1 MQSPRAP
8 EQASIHRA
16 RKLNPAAIA
25 TLLGLV
31 VLVLGSS
38 IVIVRSLLPQQ
49 VTLPKNLE
57 AYSKSPAGPIISN
70 DPVELAFGK
79 DKPNWNMEDF
89 DVEATVNNPS
99 VYKDVSKEEARKI
112 NLSMPFAAEIS
123 PAAAPFFIAGTPQL
137 DAARAQH
144 CLSLAVYYEAGSEPI
159 LGQYGVAQVV
169 LNRVRHPA
177 WPHSVCGVVFQGS
190 ERRTGCQ
197 FTFTCDG
204 ALSRKPTGRAWQVAQ
219 GVASASLN
227 GFVMPEV
234 GHATHYHTDWVA
246 PYWAPTLR
254 KLKQIGTHIFYTW
267 TGGGGNP
274 SAFGVRYEGKE
285 AWPKLAALTAPQL
298 GLADM
303 EQVVVEEASIL
314 MATCPVSGDALP
326 MAGVGPATGA
336 GQKSFGTSAGRG
348 GPGSGTYAANPNLS
362 ARLESEAARAAT
374 GTGDAIRTPAPLPKP
389 GPNGLMPEPDLE
401 TLLPKYQVPT
411 ELPKRPTF
419 VVPTPSEQKRQ
430 EQRGRAMD
438 GL

>member
-298 GLADM
+298 GLAEI

>member
-144 CLSLAVYYEAGSEPI
+144 CLALAVYYEAGSEPI

-204 ALSRKPTGRAWQVAQ
+204 ALSRKPSGRAWQVAQ

-274 SAFGVRYEGKE
+274 PAFGVRYEGKE

-298 GLADM
+298 GLAEI
-303 EQVVVEEASIL
+303 EQVAVEGASNL
-314 MATCPVSGDALP
+314 NVTNSVSGDALP
-326 MAGVGPATGA
+326 LTGVGPATGA
-336 GQKSFGTSAGRG
+336 GQRSFGTSAGRG